1 MVMPMARDR
10 EKNIC
15 PPAVARTEMR
25 PGASSMKP
33 ACTA

>member
-10 EKNIC
+10 ENNIC
-15 PPAVARTEMR
+15 PPAVASTEIKL
-25 PGASSMKP
+25 GADSMKP